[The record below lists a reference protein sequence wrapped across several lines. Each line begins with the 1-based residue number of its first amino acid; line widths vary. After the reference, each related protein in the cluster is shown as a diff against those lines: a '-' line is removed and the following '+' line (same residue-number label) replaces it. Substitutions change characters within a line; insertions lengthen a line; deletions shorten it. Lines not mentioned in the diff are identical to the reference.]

1 MKVTVSSSSSE
12 VIDEMYKEESR
23 KVLKYLAEN
32 ECDLNWGSGSISI
45 MGICYEEFS
54 SKNRNIYG
62 FTTKKYA
69 DDINNLPNATHTVYD
84 DTLDLKKEIY
94 NNGDLILCLP
104 GGTGTVSE
112 FFSYLEESRSND
124 NPREIVLYNINNHFD
139 STIKLIDDLVKRN
152 FNSASIY
159 DYFKVINTFEEFKEF
174 FENFKI
180 KNQRR
185 IM

>member
-1 MKVTVSSSSSE
+1 M
-12 VIDEMYKEESR
+12 
-23 KVLKYLAEN
+23 
-32 ECDLNWGSGSISI
+32 
-45 MGICYEEFS
+45 
-54 SKNRNIYG
+54 
-62 FTTKKYA
+62 
-69 DDINNLPNATHTVYD
+69 
-84 DTLDLKKEIY
+84 
-94 NNGDLILCLP
+94 ILCLP

-124 NPREIVLYNINNHFD
+124 NPKEIVLYNINNHFD